1 MMRHLP
7 SALLA
12 ALAVLLAA
20 CGIQP
25 PSTPPAAG
33 MATPEPGPYRIR
45 VGDQLDVRFY
55 QTPELNVTA
64 IPVRSDGRI
73 SVELLGDVEAA
84 GSTPDELTARLV
96 QGYSRELEKPRITVI
111 VRVFGGQVY
120 VAGEVGKSGNVPY
133 TDGLTALQA
142 IAAAG
147 GFTDNAEPSTVALL
161 RRDPDGSW
169 RGYSLALEAT
179 IAAADPTQDVVLR
192 PSDIVYVPKST
203 IANVDLFVK
212 QYIRDLVPVQPTL
225 PAY

>member
-12 ALAVLLAA
+12 ALAVLVAA
-20 CGIQP
+20 CGIQA

-33 MATPEPGPYRIR
+33 MAVPEAGPYRIR

-64 IPVRSDGRI
+64 VPVRSDGRI

-142 IAAAG
+142 IAASG
-147 GFTDNAEPSTVALL
+147 GFTDNAEPTTVALL
-161 RRDPDGSW
+161 RRDGEGRW
-169 RGYSLALEAT
+169 QGFSLALS
-179 IAAADPTQDVVLR
+179 DVVDGDDPMQDAVLQ

-203 IANVDLFVK
+203 IANIDLFVK
-212 QYIRDLVPVQPTL
+212 QYIRDLLPVTPAL
-225 PAY
+225 PVF